1 MTVWLVEYFG
11 NKELNTLFWIA
22 TASSAPF
29 WMLML
34 FAPRSQATAVI
45 CRLWLAPPLLGVFYL
60 YLFYLANDVTG
71 LPRLDG
77 VEMKSVR
84 RFWAHPIL
92 FIALWMHR
100 LAMDLFVGIWISRFA
115 RFRSWDVRIELL
127 LVWLLGPIGVMVFA
141 ARYWAAALWGK
152 WRSRNEDSPA
162 GEES

>member
-1 MTVWLVEYFG
+1 MAIWLVEYFG
-11 NKELNTLFWIA
+11 SRELNTLFWIA

-29 WMLML
+29 WLLML
-34 FAPRSQATAVI
+34 LAPRSRATAAL

-71 LPRLDG
+71 LPRLEG

-100 LAMDLFVGIWISRFA
+100 LAMDLFVGIWISRFG
-115 RFRSWDVRIELL
+115 RFRGWEVRVELV
-127 LVWLLGPIGVMVFA
+127 LVWLLGPVGALVFA
-141 ARYWAAALWGK
+141 GRYWIAAAVSK
-152 WRSRNEDSPA
+152 CSSRSQSD
-162 GEES
+162 